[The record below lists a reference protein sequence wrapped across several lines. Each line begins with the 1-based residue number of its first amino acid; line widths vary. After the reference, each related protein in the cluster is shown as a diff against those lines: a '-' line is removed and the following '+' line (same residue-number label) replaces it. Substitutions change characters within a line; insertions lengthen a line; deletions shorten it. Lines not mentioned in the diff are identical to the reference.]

1 MSYNDDNIFLTTY
14 VKAFDFIEWFN
25 SNSNSKSFFEI
36 LSVND
41 FLDDFLMCLCISFI
55 ALKLLKIFSS
65 GLILINSQP
74 NYFSIAFGLCISF
87 SIFLSLWP
95 N

>member
-14 VKAFDFIEWFN
+14 VKAFDFIELN
-25 SNSNSKSFFEI
+25 SNSNSKNFFEI

-55 ALKLLKIFSS
+55 ALKILNFFSS

-74 NYFSIAFGLCISF
+74 NYFSIAFSLCISF